1 MIKPGVVGNSTLG
14 RTIKINLASP
24 SRPPLSFILNRFFK
38 NDDGGVE
45 YLKSLAL
52 TSRIASPKRVVSTT
66 QGQNMLIGIKLCENL
81 NKNKEVMGNKNANEK
96 LVLGECPNP
105 PLNSYLSPYKQSI

>member
-1 MIKPGVVGNSTLG
+1 MEGS
-14 RTIKINLASP
+14 
-24 SRPPLSFILNRFFK
+24 
-38 NDDGGVE
+38 E

-81 NKNKEVMGNKNANEK
+81 NKNKEVVGNKNANEK
-96 LVLGECPNP
+96 LVLGGCPNL
-105 PLNSYLSPYKQSI
+105 PLNSYLSV